1 MKKKREANEK
11 SEGRPRERRYFT
23 RCGDRMGTHS
33 LSCSLSLVRKKMN
46 YLGVIRKLK
55 MLSMGA
61 LVKIKL
67 QAIGMKAYR

>member
-1 MKKKREANEK
+1 MRRVKADQEREDILQDVGIEWAH
-11 SEGRPRERRYFT
+11 T
-23 RCGDRMGTHS
+23 
-33 LSCSLSLVRKKMN
+33 LSNMLCLSLVRKKMN

-61 LVKIKL
+61 SVKIKL